1 MKIPYL
7 EVLQIPIFPFQDSPE
22 NKDLN
27 LIQIIVSLI
36 KSILSLFKR
45 SWLIMEGKFVFT
57 AENTREK
64 FIADK
69 KRDIEKYQE
78 LIGKAEKLI
87 SMVQVQD

>member
-1 MKIPYL
+1 
-7 EVLQIPIFPFQDSPE
+7 
-22 NKDLN
+22 
-27 LIQIIVSLI
+27 
-36 KSILSLFKR
+36 
-45 SWLIMEGKFVFT
+45 MEGKFVFT